1 MFLNLRSLSTIF
13 LQYFE
18 RAILENHRISWVGI
32 DSLELCPN
40 PAFTWN
46 HTKIRLYV
54 WEHCSKTPWTLAAC
68 GACSV
73 PTTLRWR
80 VFSWPSNWPSPDAAL
95 CHSFRSCLCHQTEE
109 TNTAPLLPLW
119 GAAATMRLSLS
130 SSALGWTNWKA
141 AASTH
146 VPCHLD
152 HSPSSLSSFGCSLIA
167 LRCSYTVVLKPAHS
181 AWDEAAP
188 GQSRVGQFLHNRAAS
203 VEEACFSNTKFLMY
217 ILVCCLIS
225 TCWHPEQMYR
235 NEWWGLFCSISFYIL
250 MEEHL
255 YLAYELT
262 QWSPTC
268 GSAVWE
274 FSFKLIFV

>member
-80 VFSWPSNWPSPDAAL
+80 VFSWPSTWPSPDAAL

-119 GAAATMRLSLS
+119 GAAVTMRLSLS
-130 SSALGWTNWKA
+130 SSALGWANKGTSA
-141 AASTH
+141 TPH
-146 VPCHLD
+146 TQCPPD
-152 HSPSSLSSFGCSLIA
+152 PFPSSQPSLGH
-167 LRCSYTVVLKPAHS
+167 CFVVLCPSYIVAPQPAPSARGEPAQHS
-181 AWDEAAP
+181 MQL
-188 GQSRVGQFLHNRAAS
+188 GLMNTS
-203 VEEACFSNTKFLMY
+203 V
-217 ILVCCLIS
+217 
-225 TCWHPEQMYR
+225 W
-235 NEWWGLFCSISFYIL
+235 
-250 MEEHL
+250 
-255 YLAYELT
+255 LAL
-262 QWSPTC
+262 
-268 GSAVWE
+268 
-274 FSFKLIFV
+274 